1 MSTRRILVA
10 IDASPGS
17 VIAARAAARLAAR
30 LEAELEGLFVE
41 DVRRIRLAESPLAR
55 EVDTMTLRPRRP
67 EGDQTQRQLRLQ
79 GLRARDALRRIA
91 DQEGI
96 RWSFRVARGAVSAEI
111 AAAADNAE
119 IVSLGYGGWSTR
131 PQRALG
137 AVASALLERRS
148 ACTLLMRRA
157 LDVGPPVLVLYDGSE
172 QAERGLSLAQ
182 RLVAGR
188 SEDLAILLVGS
199 DGTGLRAQLESC
211 AGRAAIEAVIGTVS
225 STAEPRLR
233 RLVGAASAGALVV
246 PVGGATE
253 HREILHDIFEE
264 VDCPVLLVS

>member
-1 MSTRRILVA
+1 MSARRILVA

-17 VIAARAAARLAAR
+17 LIAARAAARLAAR
-30 LEAELEGLFVE
+30 LEAELAGLFVE
-41 DVRRIRLAESPLAR
+41 DVRRLRLAESPLAR
-55 EVDTMTLRPRRP
+55 EVDIMTLRPRRP
-67 EGDQTQRQLRLQ
+67 AGAQTQRQLKLQ

-91 DQEGI
+91 DREGI

-111 AAAADNAE
+111 AAAADDAE

-157 LDVGPPVLVLYDGSE
+157 LDVGPPVLVLFDGSE
-172 QAERGLSLAQ
+172 QAERGLSLAL

-188 SEDLAILLVGS
+188 TGDLEILLVGS
-199 DGTGLRAQLESC
+199 DDTGLRSRLESV
-211 AGRAAIEAVIGTVS
+211 AGKVAIGAVIGSLS

-233 RLVGAASAGALVV
+233 GLLDAARPGALVL
-246 PVGGATE
+246 PVGGASE
-253 HREILHDIFEE
+253 HREILHDILER
-264 VDCPVLLVS
+264 VDCPALLVS